1 MKGARRHAR
10 WNALLALASTLLA
23 LGVAETVLRRI
34 DLLPDYWDWHGTLVV
49 LDRELLYRLKGHS
62 RDDLNEQGYRD
73 VEFRA
78 EKNGRT
84 RVAVLGDS
92 FVFGDNVGPRQTL
105 PKALER
111 ELGAGYEVWNFG
123 IAGDGPDQSYARLQR
138 DVLRFHPDAVV
149 LCLYPANDFN
159 DLVKNEL
166 YVEGPDGA
174 LVYNPDNPVAR
185 SIPSFRTGILLRK
198 LLTGRGLGPFAE
210 QNLNAV
216 LAHDPFDPILDPA
229 APESARKLR
238 LMAGVLA
245 LFRERLAKERVPL
258 VVAIIPSL
266 ENVQDPSAL
275 LAKGIPADAL
285 DRNERSA
292 ERLCR
297 EAELD
302 CLPLLDPLRALSGSG
317 LYQPGDGHFT
327 PRGNRAAARLVA
339 QELRA
344 DGVAPDAG
352 R

>member
-1 MKGARRHAR
+1 VKLARKLLSP
-10 WNALLALASTLLA
+10 NVLLALASTLFA
-23 LGVAETVLRRI
+23 VGVAEVVLRRI
-34 DLLPDYWDWHGTLVV
+34 DMLPDYWDWHGTLVV
-49 LDRELLYRLKGHS
+49 LDRETLYSLKGHS
-62 RDDLNEQGYRD
+62 RDDLNALGYRD

-78 EKNGRT
+78 EKDGRT
-84 RVAVLGDS
+84 RIAVLGDS

-105 PKALER
+105 PKQLER
-111 ELGAGYEVWNFG
+111 VLGPGYEVWNFG
-123 IAGDGPDQSYARLQR
+123 IAGDGPDQSFARLQR
-138 DVLRFHPDAVV
+138 DVLRLRPDVVV

-159 DLVKNEL
+159 DLAKNEL

-210 QNLNAV
+210 GDLAAV
-216 LAHDPFDPILDPA
+216 LAHDPFDPIGDPS
-229 APESARKLR
+229 APESAHKLR

-245 LFRERLAKERVPL
+245 LFRERLAKEQVPL

-266 ENVQDPSAL
+266 ENVQDPAAL

-285 DRNERSA
+285 DRNERTA

-297 EAELD
+297 EAGLT
-302 CLPLLDPLRALSGSG
+302 CLPLLEPLRARASAG
-317 LYQPGDGHFT
+317 LYQVGDGHFT
-327 PRGNRAAARLVA
+327 PRGNRVVAQLLA

-344 DGVAPDAG
+344 DGVTANAG